1 MNSLLSNPFE
11 KYKEST
17 LITIGS
23 IVTILFSGI
32 AFFLYIRLDGLLDMH
47 FADELK
53 IHHPLLD
60 NIVNILTCSLV
71 LFILGKYINP
81 KTRFIDIF
89 AASIVARIP
98 YYPLILL
105 NINDVL
111 RDATKSVVENS
122 TPDLI
127 HQIPTSSLTFILVF
141 ALLSIGA
148 LIWYM
153 ILLYK
158 GFKTATNAKGS
169 KPIVLFIISILLIEV
184 VSKIII
190 NQY

>member
-1 MNSLLSNPFE
+1 MNNLLSNPFE

-23 IVTILFSGI
+23 IITVLFSVI

-47 FADELK
+47 FSDELK

-60 NIVNILTCSLV
+60 NIVNIFTCSVV

-81 KTRFIDIF
+81 KTRFIDIL
-89 AASIVARIP
+89 ATSIIARIP

-111 RDATKSVVENS
+111 REATKSVIGYS

-127 HQIPTSSLTFILVF
+127 HQIPKSSLIFILIF
-141 ALLSIGA
+141 ALLSVVA

-153 ILLYK
+153 ILLYR
-158 GFKTATNAKGS
+158 GFKTATNAKGN
-169 KPIVLFIISILLIEV
+169 KPVVLFIISILLIEV
-184 VSKIII
+184 ISKIII
-190 NQY
+190 NLY